1 MHDAGVGRFFF
12 GWSWALLEASVRR
25 HFKIGAH
32 SAGAALR
39 LRPDFCGPS
48 MKFKVL
54 LRKSEKGRGAGARGP
69 VCPFSVRSHPSL
81 GLFVFFLS
89 TQQHVVFTP
98 SSEEKGRSR
107 RGKHEADKARQRRT
121 HALSS
126 EPLNPEGLPGSRP
139 EAGHWWGDCPA
150 SGGRGW
156 RYKREST
163 GRPRGGGYRDA
174 DGSMTEVHPA
184 RLHAGRAAQG
194 LVARRGRREAT
205 PRAPMFYYN
214 AKQKHTKL
222 RRLALSMPPRAC
234 HDCLGGA

>member
-1 MHDAGVGRFFF
+1 MAGRAGSAYMVNLRCRDAVPFPRSFRP
-12 GWSWALLEASVRR
+12 SSIEKEAPDRPCQRLPNLNRR
-25 HFKIGAH
+25 CF
-32 SAGAALR
+32 
-39 LRPDFCGPS
+39 
-48 MKFKVL
+48 
-54 LRKSEKGRGAGARGP
+54 P

-107 RGKHEADKARQRRT
+107 RGKHEADKARQRRS

-163 GRPRGGGYRDA
+163 GRPRGGYRDA

-234 HDCLGGA
+234 HDCRRP